1 MNMPRLPHGTRM
13 ALATWRRTAAAALFA
28 LQAVIAL
35 SPVLERRDA
44 VQRDAHAEA
53 QGDRHLFAHDES
65 TCATCAARTLVAG
78 APPEASAL
86 FAGTTGSRVDFAYA
100 TGALFTGLASD
111 NHPRAPPV
119 AG

>member
-1 MNMPRLPHGTRM
+1 M
-13 ALATWRRTAAAALFA
+13 ALNSWRRTAAAALFA
-28 LQAVIAL
+28 LQAVIAV

-44 VQRDAHAEA
+44 VRRHAHVEA

-78 APPEASAL
+78 APPQAAAL
-86 FAGTTGSRVDFAYA
+86 FALTTSRRVDTAYA
-100 TGALFTGLASD
+100 TVALFTGLAPD

-119 AG
+119 VG

>member
-1 MNMPRLPHGTRM
+1 MVLT
-13 ALATWRRTAAAALFA
+13 TWRRTAAAALFA

-44 VQRDAHAEA
+44 VRRDAHLEA

-78 APPEASAL
+78 APPESAAL
-86 FAGTTGSRVDFAYA
+86 FAGTTSGRVDIAYA
-100 TGALFTGLASD
+100 TVALFTGLAPD

-119 AG
+119 VG